1 MFTSPA
7 LSLASWKQALLTI
20 GLKEPHITDD
30 LVTILSAY
38 EFKQNEIRKDSF
50 RGYYQ
55 GATENEAGISIA
67 QEFAI
72 LNPLQE
78 FLRPII
84 DWEQAWERVKIMERY
99 ILIKTNEKD
108 VWALFALD

>member
-1 MFTSPA
+1 MFTSPT
-7 LSLASWKQALLTI
+7 LSFTSWKHVLLRI

-30 LVTILSAY
+30 LIAILSAY
-38 EFKQNEIRKDSF
+38 EFKQNEIREDSF

-55 GATENEAGISIA
+55 GATEHEAGISIA
-67 QEFAI
+67 QQCAV

-84 DWEQAWERVKIMERY
+84 DWEKAWERLKTMERY
-99 ILIKTNEKD
+99 ILINTNEKG
-108 VWALFALD
+108 VWALFALG

>member
-7 LSLASWKQALLTI
+7 LSLTSWKYVLLTI

-30 LVTILSAY
+30 LIAILAAY
-38 EFKQNEIRKDSF
+38 EFKQNEIREDSF

-55 GATENEAGISIA
+55 GSTESEAGILIA
-67 QEFAI
+67 QECAV

-84 DWEQAWERVKIMERY
+84 DWEQAWERLKTMERY
-99 ILIKTNEKD
+99 ILIKTNEKG
-108 VWALFALD
+108 VWALFALG

>member
-1 MFTSPA
+1 MFTSPT
-7 LSLASWKQALLTI
+7 LSLTSWKHVLLRI

-30 LVTILSAY
+30 LIAILSAY
-38 EFKQNEIRKDSF
+38 EFKQNEIREDSF

-55 GATENEAGISIA
+55 GATEHEAGISIA
-67 QEFAI
+67 QECAV

-84 DWEQAWERVKIMERY
+84 DWEKAWERLKTMERY
-99 ILIKTNEKD
+99 ILIKTNEKG

>member
-7 LSLASWKQALLTI
+7 LSFTSWKHVLLRI

-30 LVTILSAY
+30 LIAILSVY
-38 EFKQNEIRKDSF
+38 EFKQNEIREDSF

-55 GATENEAGISIA
+55 GATEHEAGISIA
-67 QEFAI
+67 QECAV

-84 DWEQAWERVKIMERY
+84 DWEKAWERLKTMERY
-99 ILIKTNEKD
+99 ILIKTNEKG